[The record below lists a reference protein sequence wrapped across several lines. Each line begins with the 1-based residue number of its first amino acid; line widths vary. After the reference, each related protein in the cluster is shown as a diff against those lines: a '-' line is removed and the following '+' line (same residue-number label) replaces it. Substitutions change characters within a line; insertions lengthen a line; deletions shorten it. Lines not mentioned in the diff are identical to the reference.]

1 MTGKFGERMPGP
13 QLLDPLTV
21 RVPDVAADEKIPVIE
36 AVFPDGVNP
45 VPE

>member
-1 MTGKFGERMPGP
+1 VTGKFGEGRPGP

-21 RVPDVAADEKIPVIE
+21 RIPDVAAAEKIPVIE